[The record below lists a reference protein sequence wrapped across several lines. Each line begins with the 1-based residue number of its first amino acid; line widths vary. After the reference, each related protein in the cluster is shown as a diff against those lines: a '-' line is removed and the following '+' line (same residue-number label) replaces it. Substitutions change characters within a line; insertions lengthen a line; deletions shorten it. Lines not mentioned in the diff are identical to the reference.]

1 MGTDLYYPE
10 RLAINPDNI
19 EKLSSFTAEMNEPD
33 VALYA
38 WITDNAGMNGL
49 AFKGTACHVGPGKT
63 KTSMTRGPSR
73 WDAIVET
80 AEVPRNPPNNKD
92 ELD

>member
-1 MGTDLYYPE
+1 MGTDLHYPE
-10 RLAINPDNI
+10 PLSINHDNI

-38 WITDNAGMNGL
+38 WITDNQGMNGL
-49 AFKGTACHVGPGKT
+49 AFTGTACNVGSEEKS

-73 WDAIVET
+73 YDAIVET
-80 AEVPRNPPNNKD
+80 AEVPSTTPK
-92 ELD
+92 

>member
-1 MGTDLYYPE
+1 MGTDLHYPE
-10 RLAINPDNI
+10 PLSINHDNI

-38 WITDNAGMNGL
+38 WITDNGGDNGL
-49 AFKGTACHVGPGKT
+49 AFTGTACNVGSMENS

-73 WDAIVET
+73 SNAIIET
-80 AEVPRNPPNNKD
+80 AEVPGTTPK
-92 ELD
+92 